1 MSLITD
7 LPAIFDQF
15 SEARQKGFLTVMDL
29 KEQNV
34 PLVGTYCT
42 FMPQEIAMAA
52 GAVVVSLCSTSDETI
67 EEAEKDLPRNLCP
80 LIKSSYGFGK
90 TDKCPYFYFSDL
102 VVGETTCDG
111 KKKMYEYMA
120 EFKAV
125 HVMQLP
131 NSASDAASRALWKA
145 EILRLQQ
152 VIEARFGA
160 PISEAALREAIV
172 LKNRERRALAHFY
185 RLGQLNPPAL
195 SGGDILKV
203 VYGATFRFDKTV
215 LIDELNA
222 MAERIRQEWRQGK
235 RLASRPRILITGCP
249 IGGAAEKVVR
259 AIEENGGWVVG
270 YENCTG
276 AKATER
282 CVAEEG
288 DVYDALTDKYLAIGC
303 SCISPNHQRL
313 QLLSQMVEEY
323 QADGVI
329 DVILQACHTYAVE
342 SLAIKRHLR
351 QQHDLPYMA
360 IETDYST
367 ADLGQLSTRVAAF
380 FFNDTATTEI
390 YTVGIDSGSTATKG
404 ILLADGVI
412 TRRFLCPTPFRP
424 ADAIHEAWETLR
436 AGLVETPFLTLT
448 GYGRQLV
455 DFANKQVTEISC
467 HGLGARLLAPDTRTV
482 IDIGGQD
489 SKVIQLDAGGNLSDF
504 LMNDK
509 CAAGTGR
516 FLEVI
521 SRTLGASV
529 EQLDA
534 ITDGVEPH
542 AITSMCTVF
551 AESEVIS
558 LRSAGVAPEAI
569 LAGVINAMARRSAN
583 FIGRLSAQGPLL
595 FTGGVS
601 HCAAFA
607 RMLES
612 HVGMAVTTHPDAQFA
627 GAIGAALIGQRQRR
641 RG

>member
-52 GAVVVSLCSTSDETI
+52 GAIVVSLCSTSDETI

-131 NSASDAASRALWKA
+131 NSASDAASRALWKT

-152 VIEARFGA
+152 VIEARFGT

-203 VYGATFRFDKTV
+203 VYGPTFRFDKTA
-215 LIDELNA
+215 LIDELHA
-222 MAERIRQEWRQGK
+222 MADRIHQEWRQGK
-235 RLASRPRILITGCP
+235 RLEPRPRILITGCP
-249 IGGAAEKVVR
+249 IGGAAEKVVH

-303 SCISPNHQRL
+303 SCISPNDQRL

-380 FFNDTATTEI
+380 IE
-390 YTVGIDSGSTATKG
+390 
-404 ILLADGVI
+404 
-412 TRRFLCPTPFRP
+412 
-424 ADAIHEAWETLR
+424 
-436 AGLVETPFLTLT
+436 
-448 GYGRQLV
+448 
-455 DFANKQVTEISC
+455 
-467 HGLGARLLAPDTRTV
+467 
-482 IDIGGQD
+482 
-489 SKVIQLDAGGNLSDF
+489 
-504 LMNDK
+504 
-509 CAAGTGR
+509 
-516 FLEVI
+516 
-521 SRTLGASV
+521 
-529 EQLDA
+529 
-534 ITDGVEPH
+534 
-542 AITSMCTVF
+542 
-551 AESEVIS
+551 
-558 LRSAGVAPEAI
+558 
-569 LAGVINAMARRSAN
+569 
-583 FIGRLSAQGPLL
+583 
-595 FTGGVS
+595 
-601 HCAAFA
+601 
-607 RMLES
+607 ML
-612 HVGMAVTTHPDAQFA
+612 
-627 GAIGAALIGQRQRR
+627 
-641 RG
+641 

>member
-1 MSLITD
+1 
-7 LPAIFDQF
+7 
-15 SEARQKGFLTVMDL
+15 
-29 KEQNV
+29 
-34 PLVGTYCT
+34 TYCT

-131 NSASDAASRALWKA
+131 NSASDAASRALWKT

-152 VIEARFGA
+152 VIEARFGT

-203 VYGATFRFDKTV
+203 VYGATFRFDKTA
-215 LIDELNA
+215 LIDELHA
-222 MAERIRQEWRQGK
+222 MAERIHQEWQQGK
-235 RLASRPRILITGCP
+235 RLEPRPRILITGCP

-303 SCISPNHQRL
+303 SCISPNDQRL

-380 FFNDTATTEI
+380 IE
-390 YTVGIDSGSTATKG
+390 
-404 ILLADGVI
+404 
-412 TRRFLCPTPFRP
+412 
-424 ADAIHEAWETLR
+424 
-436 AGLVETPFLTLT
+436 
-448 GYGRQLV
+448 
-455 DFANKQVTEISC
+455 
-467 HGLGARLLAPDTRTV
+467 
-482 IDIGGQD
+482 
-489 SKVIQLDAGGNLSDF
+489 
-504 LMNDK
+504 
-509 CAAGTGR
+509 
-516 FLEVI
+516 
-521 SRTLGASV
+521 
-529 EQLDA
+529 
-534 ITDGVEPH
+534 
-542 AITSMCTVF
+542 
-551 AESEVIS
+551 
-558 LRSAGVAPEAI
+558 
-569 LAGVINAMARRSAN
+569 
-583 FIGRLSAQGPLL
+583 
-595 FTGGVS
+595 
-601 HCAAFA
+601 
-607 RMLES
+607 ML
-612 HVGMAVTTHPDAQFA
+612 
-627 GAIGAALIGQRQRR
+627 
-641 RG
+641 